1 MLQTLTRDI
10 SNVMV
15 EANRIG
21 LFVSLCTVQQP
32 DGVFGASGA
41 PSGNHLP
48 VSGLVNII
56 CQLSPPT
63 DSTIRATEV
72 KSLEEILREGF
83 RHLLLNGYYPQMTP
97 DNQIPQGWQAVVDGV
112 TYEILGVEHDS
123 QQQMTRLQ
131 VRLVQL

>member
-1 MLQTLTRDI
+1 M
-10 SNVMV
+10 
-15 EANRIG
+15 
-21 LFVSLCTVQQP
+21 
-32 DGVFGASGA
+32 
-41 PSGNHLP
+41 
-48 VSGLVNII
+48 
-56 CQLSPPT
+56 
-63 DSTIRATEV
+63 